1 MKNKLFKKSM
11 SVFLSVLMILS
22 CWVWVPGE
30 HNHASAADGT
40 VNPTALTAIYS
51 GSGERG
57 DSGKIVICSDGEAG
71 NTTVGHIRFNIS
83 GATGVLENATLTL
96 NTGNHGGT
104 LVSNCRVDIYPLS
117 VSQCQATSGTY
128 VVNSIA
134 TVYGGTYNAA
144 TGVTNALNYYGL
156 TTADKLGTVYQNAPG
171 THTIDVTSAVNKAKA
186 AGQNE
191 VCFLFIMPEIF
202 NDGNGN
208 SWSDT
213 HINVSGTSLSYKTY
227 DFTPSNTG
235 VPIID
240 INTDAANTVIGLS
253 TDVTTIHGSFES
265 DADYTSTAN
274 YDAVYHNV
282 LYTDGPTTIAASAT
296 SAKTEYGNS
305 WTGSNGVTI
314 YWYHPTATLLYDG
327 DTTDLPRL
335 GVAVNIVMYYT
346 GTWSRKSVNRL
357 SYVSSGGN
365 GFNFTQNWHGSDG
378 RLNFQWMWHGQGE
391 YMGYTSTVVN
401 DAMRQTLSGNSD
413 NHFYANL
420 LKFTDTM
427 GSNEYYRS
435 ATPTFA
441 FYGDNGDS
449 AKTITATSTDTIY
462 IINYV
467 PLRTAI
473 QDAMLKLQ
481 EIKDYPAKYSTE
493 SVAEFVAAAKA
504 LVSAKP
510 NNYINSSKNDV
521 TGWVS
526 AAETAVNN
534 YYKVNLELAT
544 YDVTYENMFSFS
556 SWANSASS
564 VIGTP
569 NKGTMTYDVDAGTI
583 TVNNNGANTQAYPN
597 DHYTS
602 HGFGNGHYNMTL
614 VPGETYTFEYTTS
627 GGTGDQVHIFF
638 YDDNGNAVANPAN
651 RGNPFAHAY
660 GTGRGTSTIT
670 FTAPENA
677 TKAAF
682 RFGST
687 VLGDSITFSNIFMY
701 SHTRGDYADIANWT
715 NRPNRTVF
723 DYAQALGTT
732 LEVPERPGYT
742 FDGWWVDSIN
752 PNGQKDA
759 GEQVTDGNG
768 TVVANLQTD
777 GIDQDWVLYSEWTE
791 NKYNIAFNANG
802 GSGSTAGINNVLYSA
817 DTKLTANGFSR
828 TGYTFTGWNTKADG
842 TGTAYADGATV
853 SKLTAT
859 NGATVTLYAQW
870 SINKYTVTFKKTD
883 GTTTSAQYDYNTPA
897 ASITKPANTQANY
910 DSTNHYTYSWPT
922 INAVTGDVT
931 YTEVKTPTQHSMSSS
946 VTTNATCTTDGVRTY
961 KCSGCAY
968 SYTEAIPSTGH
979 TEATKEE
986 NRTEATCGADGSYV
1000 LVTYCSKCNE
1010 ELKRENKTIPATGVH
1025 TPGAA
1030 ATCEAPQTCTVCGTE
1045 LAAQLGHTEETIPA
1059 VPATCTAT
1067 GLTEGKKCSVCGV
1080 VTVAQTVTEK
1090 IAHTEEVIPAVEAT
1104 CTSTGLTEGKKCSVC
1119 GTVTV
1124 AQTEVAKKDHSLG
1137 EWITDKEPT
1146 CVTPGSKHKECEGCD
1161 YEETEVIPATG
1172 VHEYGEWSQ
1181 FNNGTTH
1188 RRTCKLDA
1196 DCTAYEEGTHVF
1208 NGTLRQLDD
1217 GKYHQYKCKECEAY
1231 GVGTNLN
1238 LREECFGDGTTF
1250 AQLDGNDTQHKE
1262 TCKCGREKNDGHT
1275 YGDWIYADR
1284 KGTRE
1289 CSECNYVDSTDV
1301 YTVTW
1306 VNYDGTVLETDENV
1320 HYGAT
1325 PSYDGEEPEREATD
1339 EYTYTFAGWTP
1350 AIAKVTDDATYT
1362 AQFDSTVNEY
1372 TITFVN
1378 EDGTELQSGE
1388 VAYGETPS
1396 YTGETP
1402 TKAATAQYTYTF
1414 KGWTPAI
1421 KEVTGDATYTAQ
1433 FDSTV
1438 NEYTITWVD
1447 GNGDTLKTEQVAYGE
1462 TPAYTGETP
1471 TKTATAQYTYT
1482 FDNTWSPAIV
1492 AVDKDATYTAQFNS
1506 TVNEYTITFVN
1517 EDGTELQSGEV
1528 AYGETPSYTGE
1539 TPTKAATAEYT
1550 YTFAGW
1556 SPEIATV
1563 TGDAEYTATFTA
1575 EKNSYTIT
1583 WKNDDGS
1590 VIDTTT
1596 VEYGVVPTHADATKE
1611 NTAEY
1616 TYTFAGW
1623 TPEVVA
1629 VTGDAE
1635 YTATFTAIKNSYTI
1649 TWKNDDGSV
1658 IDTTTV
1664 EYGVVPTHAD
1674 ATKANT
1680 AEYTYTFAGWDPEV
1694 VAVTG
1699 DAEYTAT
1706 FTAIKNSYTITWK
1719 NDDGSVLQ
1727 SATLEFGSK
1736 VVYPSIP
1743 AKDYDEDNHYVFN
1756 GWKDADGNIINPDT
1770 TDIFVAGDATFTAT
1784 FTGVQHSYEYAQKAD
1799 KLTHT
1804 GSCECGKTVTENCSG
1819 GESDCENAAVCSFCG
1834 EPYGEARGHSYESE
1848 VTEPTCT
1855 DKGYT
1860 THICSI
1866 CDDSYV
1872 DSYVDEKGHDYEGVV
1887 TTEPGCET
1895 EGVMTYTCK
1904 NDNSHTYT
1912 DKIDP
1917 LDHID
1922 ENPVDGKCDRAE
1934 CGKDICKHSTTT
1946 ETARVEATCIATGNI
1961 QYWTCDVCGKHFSD
1975 ADCKNLV
1982 ADVIIAIDADAHK
1995 AEADYIQTVAP
2006 TCSAVGEEKL
2016 YCEYCDAVLGTREVA
2031 IDANAHKAEADYIQ
2045 TVAPTCSAVGEEKLY
2060 CEYCDAVLDT
2070 REVAID
2076 ADAHKAEAEYIQTV
2090 APTCSAVGEEKLYCE
2105 YCDAVLDT
2113 REVAIDA
2120 DAHKAEAEYI
2130 QTVAPTCTAVGEE
2143 KLYCEYCDAV
2153 LDTREVAIDADAHK
2167 AEAEYIQTVAP
2178 TCSAVGE
2185 EKLYCEYCDAVLDTR
2200 DVAIDADAHKAEA
2213 EYVQTVAPTCSAVGE
2228 EKLYCEYCDAVLDTR
2243 EVAIDA
2249 DAHKAEAEYIQTVA
2263 PTCTAVGEEKLYCE
2277 YCDAVLDTR
2286 EVAIDANAH
2295 KAEEEYIQTEAPTC
2309 SAVGEEKLYCEYCD
2323 AVLDTREVA
2332 IDADAHK
2339 AEAEYIQT
2347 VAPTCSAVGEEKL
2360 YCEYCDAVLDTRE
2373 VAIDADAHKAEA
2385 EYIQTVA
2392 PTCSAVGEE
2401 KLYCEYCDAVLD
2413 TREVAID
2420 ADAHKA
2426 EAEYIQ
2432 TVAPT
2437 CSAVGEEKLYCE
2449 YCDAVLDTREVAID
2463 ADAHKAEAEYIQT
2476 VAPTCS
2482 AVGEEKLYCEYC
2494 DAVLDTREV
2503 AIDADAHKAEAEYI
2517 QTVAPTC
2524 SAVGEEKLY
2533 CEYCDA
2539 VLDTREVAID
2549 ATNHEG
2555 YNEEVSRVD
2564 STCSTKG
2571 SVTMKCACGDV
2582 KITEL
2587 ELDANAH
2594 NYIAT
2599 VIPATCTEDGY
2610 TIYSCVC
2617 GDSYKE
2623 DIVPATGKHSFGEW
2637 ILVEGGDCSTGAT
2650 YARTCSVC
2658 DEEETKTVTTHTI
2671 PVDKNGNYLY
2681 SSYKQASCTNAE
2693 YYTYFCE
2700 ICGKEERVVVGEPLG
2715 HEWKITEVSATCTKN
2730 GYILRECAVCNG
2742 SEKEVLEKLGHAW
2755 VGGTADK
2762 APTCTEDGYENYV
2775 YCMNCGDVHYDVV
2788 SRTGHK
2794 DADNDGKC
2802 DSCLG
2807 DMKSGNCGCFCHSKN
2822 WFIHIIYSII
2832 RFIWKIFGTHQ
2843 TCVCDALHY

>member
-1517 EDGTELQSGEV
+1517 EDGTELQSGKV

-1623 TPEVVA
+1623 T
-1629 VTGDAE
+1629 
-1635 YTATFTAIKNSYTI
+1635 
-1649 TWKNDDGSV
+1649 
-1658 IDTTTV
+1658 
-1664 EYGVVPTHAD
+1664 
-1674 ATKANT
+1674 
-1680 AEYTYTFAGWDPEV
+1680 PEV

-2016 YCEYCDAVLGTREVA
+2016 YCEYCDAVL
-2031 IDANAHKAEADYIQ
+2031 
-2045 TVAPTCSAVGEEKLY
+2045 
-2060 CEYCDAVLDT
+2060 DT

-2130 QTVAPTCTAVGEE
+2130 QTVAPTCT
-2143 KLYCEYCDAV
+2143 
-2153 LDTREVAIDADAHK
+2153 
-2167 AEAEYIQTVAP
+2167 
-2178 TCSAVGE
+2178 
-2185 EKLYCEYCDAVLDTR
+2185 
-2200 DVAIDADAHKAEA
+2200 
-2213 EYVQTVAPTCSAVGE
+2213 
-2228 EKLYCEYCDAVLDTR
+2228 
-2243 EVAIDA
+2243 
-2249 DAHKAEAEYIQTVA
+2249 
-2263 PTCTAVGEEKLYCE
+2263 
-2277 YCDAVLDTR
+2277 
-2286 EVAIDANAH
+2286 
-2295 KAEEEYIQTEAPTC
+2295 
-2309 SAVGEEKLYCEYCD
+2309 
-2323 AVLDTREVA
+2323 
-2332 IDADAHK
+2332 
-2339 AEAEYIQT
+2339 
-2347 VAPTCSAVGEEKL
+2347 
-2360 YCEYCDAVLDTRE
+2360 
-2373 VAIDADAHKAEA
+2373 
-2385 EYIQTVA
+2385 
-2392 PTCSAVGEE
+2392 
-2401 KLYCEYCDAVLD
+2401 
-2413 TREVAID
+2413 
-2420 ADAHKA
+2420 
-2426 EAEYIQ
+2426 
-2432 TVAPT
+2432 
-2437 CSAVGEEKLYCE
+2437 
-2449 YCDAVLDTREVAID
+2449 
-2463 ADAHKAEAEYIQT
+2463 
-2476 VAPTCS
+2476 
-2482 AVGEEKLYCEYC
+2482 
-2494 DAVLDTREV
+2494 
-2503 AIDADAHKAEAEYI
+2503 
-2517 QTVAPTC
+2517 
-2524 SAVGEEKLY
+2524 AVGEEKLY